1 MRLKL
6 CSQLCLWLLGLCL
19 VQPALAQT
27 SGKFTVNGYVKD
39 EASGEALIGASVYDL
54 RSGKGTATNQ
64 FGFYSL
70 TLPADSVN
78 LYFSYVGYRS
88 QLLRFDL
95 KTNLTQNAFL
105 LSNQEIKEVQI
116 TAERERRI
124 EETTQMSAV
133 EVPIEMVKKM
143 PALFGEVDVLKVIQ
157 LMPGVQSGGEAS
169 TGLYVRGGSPDQNLI
184 LLDGVPLY
192 YVSHLG
198 GFFSVFNADAISNV
212 TLIKGGYPARYG
224 GRLSS
229 VLDIRMRE
237 GNMKRIKG
245 YGSLGIVSAKFALE
259 GPIWRDKTSF
269 MVSGRRSFLDLFM
282 RPISKAATDGAVS
295 FGYHFYDLN
304 AKVNHIL
311 SPNDRLYLSFYGG
324 DDKSIATMNDDYISN
339 NNSHETTGKSRLMWG
354 NVLTS
359 LRWNHLYNEKLFSN
373 TTVNFTRYRFLVDF
387 NQKNVTTENGDKKTE
402 SAYFGYNSGI
412 TDWSARTDFD
422 FYPNPQHSIKFGAQ
436 TIYHTFRPGVTAIR
450 ANFGADQ
457 KTDTTFGSS
466 NIQAW
471 ESSAFVEDDW
481 EITPKLKVNGG
492 LHFSNF
498 LVNKTPYFSLQ
509 PRISG
514 RYLLNNRY
522 SVKASYATMQ
532 QFIHLLTNSDAG
544 LPTDL
549 WVPVTEKVKPQ
560 FSQQVALGLAKS
572 LTLKDEEYE
581 VSAEGYYRTMT
592 GLIEY
597 KEGSNFFGNTQ
608 DWQESV
614 EIGGKGWSYGG
625 EFLFQKKTGRLNG
638 WIGYTLAWS
647 ERQFP
652 GTNIN
657 LGNKYPYRYDRRH
670 DIGIAL
676 TYDVDE
682 KISLSGSWV
691 YGTGNAIT
699 LATGRYPALNNNNTG
714 FGYGSSAQIEIYDG
728 RNGFRMR
735 SYHRMDI
742 GINFTKKTS
751 WGTRTWNVSV
761 FNAYSRKNPF
771 YYYYGYD
778 YNGNRRLKQLS
789 LFPIIPAITYNF
801 TF

>member
-1 MRLKL
+1 MKRL
-6 CSQLCLWLLGLCL
+6 QLCRQVCLLLLCL
-19 VQPALAQT
+19 GFGLPGFSQT
-27 SGKFTVNGYVKD
+27 ASRFTLSGYVKD
-39 EASGEALIGASVYDL
+39 EASGEALIGATVYD
-54 RSGKGTATNQ
+54 RQSGKGTSTNQ

-70 TLPADSVN
+70 TLPADSVKL
-78 LYFSYVGYRS
+78 LYSYVGYQPKQQRY
-88 QLLRFDL
+88 
-95 KTNLTQNAFL
+95 NLTAN
-105 LSNQEIKEVQI
+105 LSLNVSLAPSQELKEVEI
-116 TAERERRI
+116 TATRNPRI

-133 EVPIEMVKKM
+133 DIPIELVKKM
-143 PALFGEVDVLKVIQ
+143 PALFGEVDVMKVIQ
-157 LMPGVQSGGEAS
+157 LMPGVQNGGEAS

-245 YGSLGIVSAKFALE
+245 YGSLGIVSAKLALE
-259 GPIWRDKTSF
+259 GPIFRDKTSF
-269 MVSGRRSFLDLFM
+269 MVSGRRSFIDLFM
-282 RPISKAATDGAVS
+282 RPITKAASDGTASV
-295 FGYHFYDLN
+295 GYYFYDFN
-304 AKVNHIL
+304 AKINHIL

-324 DDKSIATMNDDYISN
+324 DDKLILKLQDSYISN
-339 NNSHETTGKSRLMWG
+339 NNNYETTGKSRLMWG
-354 NVLTS
+354 NMLTS
-359 LRWNHLYNEKLFSN
+359 LRWNHLFNEKLFSN
-373 TTVNFTRYRFLVDF
+373 TTVNFTRYRFLTDF
-387 NQKNVTTENGDKKTE
+387 NQVNESTENGEKKTE
-402 SAYFGYNSGI
+402 EGYFGYNSGI
-412 TDWSARTDFD
+412 TDFSARTDFD

-436 TIYHTFRPGVTAIR
+436 SIYHTFQPGITAMR
-450 ANFGADQ
+450 VNFGTDQ

-466 NIQAW
+466 NIKAL
-471 ESSAFVEDDW
+471 ESSLYAEDDW
-481 EITPKLKVNGG
+481 EITPKLKLNGG

-498 LVNKTPYFSLQ
+498 LVKNKPYFSVQ
-509 PRISG
+509 PRLSA
-514 RYLLNNRY
+514 RYLLPQRY
-522 SVKASYATMQ
+522 SLKASYATMQ

-549 WVPVTEKVKPQ
+549 WVPVTDRVKPQ

-572 LTLKDEEYE
+572 LELQEEEYE
-581 VSAEGYYRTMT
+581 VSVEGYYRKMH

-597 KEGSNFFGNTQ
+597 KEGSNFFGNTA
-608 DWQESV
+608 DWQDNV
-614 EIGGKGWSYGG
+614 ETGGKGWSYGA
-625 EFLFQKKTGRLNG
+625 EFLFQKKTGKLNG

-647 ERQFP
+647 NRQFP

-657 LGNKYPYRYDRRH
+657 LGQKYPYRYDRRH
-670 DIGIAL
+670 DIGTAL
-676 TYDVDE
+676 TYQLSENV
-682 KISLSGSWV
+682 SLSGSWT

-699 LATGRYPALNNNNTG
+699 LATGRYPSINDNG
-714 FGYGSSAQIEIYDG
+714 SGYTPQIEVYNG

-735 SYHRMDI
+735 SYHRLDF
-742 GINFTKKTS
+742 GVNFTKEKS
-751 WGTRTWNVSV
+751 WGTRTWNISV
-761 FNAYSRKNPF
+761 FNAYSRRNPF

-778 YNGNRRLKQLS
+778 ERGNRRLRQMS